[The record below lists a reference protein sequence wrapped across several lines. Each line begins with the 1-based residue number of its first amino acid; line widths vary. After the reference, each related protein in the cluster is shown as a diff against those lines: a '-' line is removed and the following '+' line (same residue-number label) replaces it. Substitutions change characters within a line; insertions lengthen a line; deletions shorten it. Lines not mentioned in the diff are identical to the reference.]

1 MKIGLFPLNI
11 VLFPNSIYPLHIFED
26 RYKELINTVNS
37 NNSYFGI
44 NLMTSSNIREIGC
57 TAQVQNI
64 SKIYDDGKMDI
75 SVRGIQRY
83 KLNNII
89 DGEESYLI
97 GEIEFIEDKVEK
109 ADHEILESCVN
120 IFNNI
125 VDTVSVLR
133 VQKLDLE
140 DLPDEN
146 LSYLFAQKSGLIP
159 EQKQTLLEMDSE
171 NERLL
176 YMKEHLEKIKPKVSK
191 AYEIEKI
198 IRNDGYLKPEQWK

>member
-109 ADHEILESCVN
+109 ADREILESCVN